1 MLSES
6 MQNFVL
12 LCDCDRLV
20 TEEELIEVYGVTD
33 SAGRRQLMQGVEI
46 ANKESDYDMDSS
58 VSTTLI
64 QYLH

>member
-6 MQNFVL
+6 MQNFVPL
-12 LCDCDRLV
+12 YDYDRLV

>member
-6 MQNFVL
+6 MQNFVP

-20 TEEELIEVYGVTD
+20 TEEELMEVYGVTD
-33 SAGRRQLMQGVEI
+33 GAGRRQLMQGVEI

-58 VSTTLI
+58 VSTALI

>member
-1 MLSES
+1 
-6 MQNFVL
+6 MQNFAP

-33 SAGRRQLMQGVEI
+33 NAGRRQLMQGVEI

-58 VSTTLI
+58 VSTSLI

>member
-1 MLSES
+1 
-6 MQNFVL
+6 MQNFAP

-33 SAGRRQLMQGVEI
+33 NAGRRQLMQGVEI

-58 VSTTLI
+58 VSTSLI
-64 QYLH
+64 QYVH